1 MKVFS
6 SFPIF
11 LDFFDLS
18 KILFAELRLES
29 GVVGYRRE
37 NYTLDLFDFSTN
49 FCMKNKLKMR

>member
-11 LDFFDLS
+11 LDFSNLY
-18 KILFAELRLES
+18 KILFAELRVES

-37 NYTLDLFDFSTN
+37 NYTLDFSDFSTN